1 MRRRCVCCGMAIMK
15 SAFSDPYMCRGCERL
30 MDGSDFS
37 RYSYLGR
44 TEEY

>member
-1 MRRRCVCCGMAIMK
+1 MAITK

-37 RYSYLGR
+37 RYAFLDRANQY
-44 TEEY
+44 